1 MLVICP
7 IFDRCDL
14 LSYYLRYYTRLG
26 ATQFVIALWN
36 GDRNPLYEVL
46 QSYAANWPVQIRT
59 SIVCPVKDYNGPDES
74 NGLNRI
80 REEFQPRFQWYCL
93 ADLDEFCWFNGM
105 TMPEITAAADKGGFT
120 AVHGY
125 FFDRFARAGYP
136 PVPVNGSLDETFPM
150 VCEATQ
156 RLGANYNKIPLSRSH
171 VAVESGHH
179 YTKGHACQANVEVH
193 HFKWT
198 EGLVGRLR
206 ERDMYFTAQGLPWSG
221 ESRRFLQAVEDDD
234 FRTNPVYN
242 WREARKLGI

>member
-14 LSYYLRYYTRLG
+14 LPYYLRYYTRLG

-46 QSYAANWPVQIRT
+46 KTYPVEIRT
-59 SIVCPVKDYNGPDES
+59 SIECLVKDYNGPDES

-80 REEFQPRFQWYCL
+80 REEFKPRFPWYCL
-93 ADLDEFCWFNGM
+93 ADLDEFCWFGGL
-105 TMPEITAAADKGGFT
+105 TMPEIIAEAEQGEFT

-125 FFDRFARAGYP
+125 FFDRFARNGYP
-136 PVPVNGSLDETFPM
+136 PIPQDGVLDETFPM
-150 VCEATQ
+150 TAEATQ
-156 RLGANYNKIPLSRSH
+156 RLGANYNKIPLSRSD

-179 YTKGHACQANVEVH
+179 YTKGRAWWAKAEVH

-198 EGLVGRLR
+198 DGLVERLR
-206 ERDMYFTAQGLPWSG
+206 ERDLYFTAQGLPWSG
-221 ESRRFLQAVEDDD
+221 ESRKFLQAVEEDD
-234 FRTNPVYN
+234 FRTNPIYN
-242 WREARKLGI
+242 WREARKIQI